1 MRKGSLA
8 SSPLVLP
15 LFIKY
20 FHRVSIST
28 FTYWSPSCYYPRYH
42 PTNRTS
48 NLWGALGSGRT
59 IPSWRMVVEAETA
72 KLKKFQD
79 FLRVEDKLVFHDLL
93 GQCKLYAPYASTMA
107 SPVKE
112 VPLLISMLF
121 GQHKKIIELEKKVL
135 TLETILK
142 KSLPSSDSLDLQETP
157 SGTQTAAQLD

>member
-1 MRKGSLA
+1 
-8 SSPLVLP
+8 
-15 LFIKY
+15 
-20 FHRVSIST
+20 
-28 FTYWSPSCYYPRYH
+28 
-42 PTNRTS
+42 
-48 NLWGALGSGRT
+48 
-59 IPSWRMVVEAETA
+59 MVVETETA

-135 TLETILK
+135 TLETLLK
-142 KSLPSSDSLDLQETP
+142 KPLTNTASLDLQQSPTE
-157 SGTQTAAQLD
+157 AQVAKQSR